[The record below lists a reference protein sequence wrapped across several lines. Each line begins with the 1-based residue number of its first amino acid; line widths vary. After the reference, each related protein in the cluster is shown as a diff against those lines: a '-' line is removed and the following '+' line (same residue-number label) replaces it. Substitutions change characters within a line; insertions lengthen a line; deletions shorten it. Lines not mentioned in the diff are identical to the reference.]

1 MWFCE
6 GSRMVGEVG
15 GIASEAVWVKFQCH
29 VVIIDFRYGFFDNR
43 FSFPWFSFFFF
54 LTRRVREEHKE
65 RKEDLEL
72 LGGVI
77 RCRASFIML

>member
-43 FSFPWFSFFFF
+43 FSFPWFSFFLFF
-54 LTRRVREEHKE
+54 LTRRVREEPK
-65 RKEDLEL
+65 L

-77 RCRASFIML
+77 RCRASSIML

>member
-43 FSFPWFSFFFF
+43 FSFPWFSFFLFF
-54 LTRRVREEHKE
+54 
-65 RKEDLEL
+65 
-72 LGGVI
+72 
-77 RCRASFIML
+77 

>member
-1 MWFCE
+1 M
-6 GSRMVGEVG
+6 G
-15 GIASEAVWVKFQCH
+15 GIASEAVWVKLQCH

-43 FSFPWFSFFFF
+43 FSFLGLSFFLFNPGGWRG
-54 LTRRVREEHKE
+54 THKE

-77 RCRASFIML
+77 RRRANFIML